1 MTGKKRKA
9 SRSGP
14 RWAAGAISVGLHVG
28 LPLLLL
34 LAPVEPTPIPE
45 SAAEPIVVDLFT
57 PPPPP
62 PPPPA
67 PQSAPEEAA
76 PQDAGAASGPPT
88 PDPPAAPPPLRL
100 REAPPTRQ
108 VPPVPIAPSTAPPVP
123 IAMASLSAAQLSG
136 AARAGSGSGQSG
148 DGIGGGNGNG
158 NGSGGA
164 CDMIRRLQDALRDDD
179 DLRVAVAQAHG
190 GLSSSS
196 RALLIWDGDWIQN
209 PGQEGKGLAGLR
221 QAIAAEVAFSPR
233 ECRTQAVRGL
243 VLLTLADAPGAPK
256 VALGTGLWRWNDL
269 TGAR

>member
-9 SRSGP
+9 SRSGA
-14 RWAAGAISVGLHVG
+14 RWAAGAISVGLHLGV
-28 LPLLLL
+28 PLLLL
-34 LAPVEPTPIPE
+34 LAPVEPTPMPE
-45 SAAEPIVVDLFT
+45 PAAEPILVDLFT

-67 PQSAPEEAA
+67 PQPAPEEAA
-76 PQDAGAASGPPT
+76 PLDAGAASGPPT

-158 NGSGGA
+158 SGGA

-209 PGQEGKGLAGLR
+209 SGQEGKGLAGLR